1 MTFSELLAIN
11 QDQKETILLLEGYYA
26 YEAAI
31 VFTGENEFRLR
42 NESGDEFYIEKRSI
56 FLLRKNDAIDI
67 SVFGGEGDY
76 DLKVVYISDK
86 LIHQLAHNHSKIQT
100 EHTKG
105 LISTSIP
112 LSELDVFYK
121 TVSKISDK
129 SIEKKASLFEISY
142 ILSFFGNDQ
151 QVIDILSSCKTETTA
166 CSVIQIMESDLS
178 FNWKVGDISERLF
191 ITESCLRK
199 KLQKENL
206 SFRKI
211 SLDIKMKHAAIMLR
225 RTNKHITQIS
235 RTLGFNSTSY
245 FIKVFKK
252 YYSTTPKKYISI
264 YRN

>member
-1 MTFSELLAIN
+1 MTFSELIAIN
-11 QDQKETILLLEGYYA
+11 QEQKETILLLEGYYA
-26 YEAAI
+26 YETVI
-31 VFTGENEFRLR
+31 IFTGENEFRLR
-42 NESGDEFYIEKRSI
+42 YENGDEFHIEKRSI
-56 FLLRKNDAIDI
+56 FLLRKNDALNI

-76 DLKVVYISDK
+76 DIKVVYISDK
-86 LIHQLAHNHSKIQT
+86 LIHQFAHHHSKIHTEQT
-100 EHTKG
+100 KR
-105 LISTSIP
+105 LISTKIH

-121 TVSKISDK
+121 TVTKISDK
-129 SIEKKASLFEISY
+129 SIEKRASLFEISY
-142 ILSFFGNDQ
+142 VLSFFGNDQ

-166 CSVIQIMESDLS
+166 SSVIHIMESDLS
-178 FNWKVGDISERLF
+178 FNWKIGDISEKLF

-252 YYSTTPKKYISI
+252 YYSTTPKKYVSI